1 MYETYFVELRMGG
14 GCGQKAGQVQA
25 VTWEWITLF
34 AYEKRARALQ
44 MYEETH
50 SVTETIRVLG
60 YPGRQTLYKWISK
73 QNQPKK
79 VKSPYR
85 GENTETHPRHPPVKL
100 KLEVLNRC
108 FELGEDV
115 KSVSDEIGYSQAS
128 IYTWRRKYL
137 RKGMTALMNPED
149 DSRGKLVPGTASSS
163 EEINELKSEVEDM
176 RMQIDILICLL
187 PCIVRAAATIT
198 NKRP

>member
-1 MYETYFVELRMGG
+1 MTYGNEIQRDPCEHTIVDVVHEKVCQSVG

-25 VTWEWITLF
+25 VTWERITLF

-73 QNQPKK
+73 QNQPKM

-100 KLEVLNRC
+100 KLEVLHRC
-108 FELGEDV
+108 FELGEDAFI
-115 KSVSDEIGYSQAS
+115 VSYSA
-128 IYTWRRKYL
+128 
-137 RKGMTALMNPED
+137 
-149 DSRGKLVPGTASSS
+149 
-163 EEINELKSEVEDM
+163 
-176 RMQIDILICLL
+176 
-187 PCIVRAAATIT
+187 
-198 NKRP
+198 